1 MKNAL
6 LLFTLAVNISFSQ
19 ITINSTHLP
28 NSGDSL
34 RVSIAVQN
42 PSIDFAATGEDF
54 VWNFTSLLESASSEL
69 KDYKPVP
76 PTDQFLN
83 VMFGQFAP
91 QKYRAS
97 YFLPNNT
104 LPITNL
110 GQFLPI
116 NFERIDQFFKLYPDS
131 LTQIGY
137 SFTIE
142 GQAIPTRS
150 DTIETIYHFP
160 IEYGNEHSSR
170 GYTKLDL
177 NPFQNAIWIQY
188 RQRQT
193 VVDGWGQLSTVF
205 GTFPVLR
212 IHHTIQERDSLY
224 IDFNG
229 TGFWIPVQVPT
240 AHEYEWRSTS
250 EKECLLKI
258 FTSEGGGNENITRI
272 EYRDFVNLG
281 ILENEISVSIY
292 PNPAKDLLAIES
304 AQAFQSYKIYSL
316 EGKLIT
322 SASNV
327 NSFYSLI
334 SVDSLSQGSY
344 FLELAFENGISR
356 KKFVKE

>member
-1 MKNAL
+1 MKKAL
-6 LLFTLAVNISFSQ
+6 LLISLAVNVAFTQ

-28 NSGDSL
+28 TTDDSL
-34 RVSIAVQN
+34 RISIATQN
-42 PSIDFAATGEDF
+42 SDIDFAATGEDF
-54 VWNFTSLLESASSEL
+54 VWDFASMLESASSEL
-69 KDYKPVP
+69 KEYKAVP
-76 PTDQFLN
+76 STDQFLSI
-83 VMFGQFAP
+83 MFGQFAP

-116 NFERIDQFFKLYPDS
+116 NFERIDQFFKLYSDS

-240 AHEYEWRSTS
+240 AHEYEWRSNT

-258 FTSEGGGNENITRI
+258 FTSVAGGNENITRI
-272 EYRDFVNLG
+272 EYRDFVNLSVQ
-281 ILENEISVSIY
+281 ENEISVSIY

-304 AQAFQSYKIYSL
+304 AQAFHSYKIYSL
-316 EGKLIT
+316 EGKLI
-322 SASNV
+322 ASESNI
-327 NSFYSLI
+327 NSFSSVI

-344 FLELAFENGISR
+344 FIELEFQHGISR
-356 KKFVKE
+356 ERFVKE